1 MIFGKMLLGIAMI
14 AGLIHGVEEEK
25 LCSLTVSVPEEITEV
40 HLTPVALIQEGEPV
54 FQTGFE
60 MVTADFTDPDEQ
72 SYAALVRELAS
83 MKKERSIEDSAEG
96 KPEEGKAAFT
106 GLKPGFYLVTA
117 DEAYGDDWT
126 LTAVPAL
133 VMLPEFV
140 NDHYEYSVSMEM
152 KYEKKAVTRTV
163 TADPHVRKKVTG
175 DKPLISGTFTF
186 TMEGISDTAGVKAM
200 PMPDGSK
207 DGKKTL
213 TITGEGEKEFGI
225 ITFTKPGTYVYRI
238 AENKGSD
245 SKYTYDTGA
254 YTLTFDVE
262 RQADRLILKQTVT
275 KDGKEV
281 KEIVFE
287 NRYRSPAKSWI
298 QTGSGKDVLIA
309 FGVLAVSL
317 LGLAA
322 MALLRKRKE

>member
-1 MIFGKMLLGIAMI
+1 MIFGKLLLGISMI
-14 AGLIHGVEEEK
+14 AGLIHGIEEEK
-25 LCSLTVSVPEEITEV
+25 LCSLTVSVPKEIAEV
-40 HLTPVALIQEGEPV
+40 HLTPVALIQDGEPV
-54 FQTGFE
+54 LQPGFE
-60 MVTADFTDPDEQ
+60 TVTADFTDLDDR
-72 SYAALVRELAS
+72 SYAALVNELAS
-83 MKKERSIEDSAEG
+83 VKKEKSIADGASG
-96 KPEEGKAAFT
+96 KPEEGKAAF
-106 GLKPGFYLVTA
+106 GNLKPGFYLATA
-117 DEAYGDDWT
+117 DEVYGDDWT

-140 NDHYEYSVSMEM
+140 NDHYEYSISMEM

-163 TADPHVRKKVTG
+163 TADPPVRKKVTG

-186 TMEGISDTAGVKAM
+186 TMESVSNTAGVKVM
-200 PMPDGSK
+200 PMPEGSK

-238 AENKGSD
+238 TENKGSD
-245 SKYTYDTGA
+245 SKYTYDTGV

-262 RQADRLILKQTVT
+262 RQADRLTLKQTVT
-275 KDGKEV
+275 KEGKEV

-298 QTGSGKDVLIA
+298 QTGAGKDVLIA
-309 FGVLAVSL
+309 AGVLAVSL

-322 MALLRKRKE
+322 MAVLRKHKE